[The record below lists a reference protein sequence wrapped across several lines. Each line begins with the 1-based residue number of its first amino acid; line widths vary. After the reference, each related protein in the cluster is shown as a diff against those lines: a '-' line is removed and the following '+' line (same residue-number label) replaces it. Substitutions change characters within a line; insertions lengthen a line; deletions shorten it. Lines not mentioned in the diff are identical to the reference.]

1 MYLLEYLMGIKSG
14 IMRKEIFNKE
24 LIEKY
29 RDENGW
35 ISAIY
40 KPEDFFNDSEKKR
53 REVTVMV
60 SLKNNRVTV
69 VKRMY
74 WEYSNSWS
82 YGRNL
87 GASVTAWQP
96 LPESYKKVIR

>member
-1 MYLLEYLMGIKSG
+1 MWGSNPHPYEYGE
-14 IMRKEIFNKE
+14 IMKKEIFNKE

-35 ISAIY
+35 IPAIY
-40 KPEDFFNDSEKKR
+40 KPEEFFNDSEKKR

-96 LPESYKKVIR
+96 LPESYKKVI

>member
-40 KPEDFFNDSEKKR
+40 KPEEFFNDSEKKR
-53 REVTVMV
+53 REVTVIEKQPCYCREANV
-60 SLKNNRVTV
+60 
-69 VKRMY
+69 
-74 WEYSNSWS
+74 
-82 YGRNL
+82 L
-87 GASVTAWQP
+87 G
-96 LPESYKKVIR
+96 I